1 MITEFMSAVAATS
14 ALEWAAIVMTTV
26 CIFLAGRNNI
36 HTWWTGIVACTLYG
50 ILFFGAQLYA
60 DVTLQIF
67 FVITGLIGWYSWANV
82 NGGQK
87 FNSWFKHEVE
97 ISRVKPVS
105 FAIMVI
111 VAVAVAL
118 GYGLLLHT
126 FTDAFSPMIDSL
138 VLTFS
143 VVAQLLLMRRK
154 IETWPLWIIVN
165 TLAVPLFFGR
175 ELYMTAVLYAIYWV
189 HAWYAWWKWYQLS
202 KEQTA

>member
-1 MITEFMSAVAATS
+1 MIAEFMSAVAATS
-14 ALEWAAIVMTTV
+14 ALEWSAIVMTTI

-36 HTWWTGIVACTLYG
+36 HTWWTGIAACTLYG

-82 NGGQK
+82 KGGTI
-87 FNSWFKHEVE
+87 FSDWFKPGVE
-97 ISRVKPVS
+97 ISRVKPTS
-105 FAIMVI
+105 FAIMV
-111 VAVAVAL
+111 VTAVAVAL

-154 IETWPLWIIVN
+154 IETWPLWIVVN
-165 TLAVPLFFGR
+165 TLAVPLFFSR

-189 HAWYAWWKWYQLS
+189 HAWYAWWKWNKLS
-202 KEQTA
+202 KETV